1 MPQSP
6 PRSLDGLFEEKGEKR
21 QKGEEGEVGQAV
33 REGMETVAHRF
44 VLGGPFGAE
53 PTETTAERLA
63 HFADIGGLL
72 VETSHSYAGG
82 RAESAVGDW
91 LREHPGTLRVVTK
104 VGHDT
109 TGGDIPLDR
118 DTVFEHVRSASANLG
133 VDTIDVLLYHCDDP
147 TRPVAE
153 LADTL
158 VSLVAAGHVRRVGV
172 SNWRAERLAPLAV
185 ELGER
190 GQTPVASYQ
199 FSLAEPDPA
208 LLEGSLHADSA
219 VLDVVRAHRLPL
231 IGWSSQARGHF
242 ARTGPKEHHGKPD
255 PYDTEDNRA
264 RRLRCRELA
273 VELGSLPET
282 VALAW
287 TLHHPGV
294 WPSIGARTTA
304 QIDNSLRARRLT
316 LTEEQVRWLRD
327 GS

>member
-1 MPQSP
+1 MPHSP
-6 PRSLDGLFEEKGEKR
+6 LQLLDGLLDE
-21 QKGEEGEVGQAV
+21 
-33 REGMETVAHRF
+33 EGMETAAHRF

-53 PTETTAERLA
+53 PAGTTAERLG
-63 HFADIGGLL
+63 HFADAGGLL
-72 VETSHSYAGG
+72 VETSHSYSGG
-82 RAESAVGDW
+82 KAESAVGDW
-91 LREHPGTLRVVTK
+91 LRKNPGTLGVATK

-118 DTVFEHVRSASANLG
+118 DTVFEHVRSALANLG

-147 TRPVAE
+147 ARPVAE

-172 SNWRAERLAPLAV
+172 SNWRAERLAQLAV

-208 LLEGSLHADSA
+208 LLEGSLHADGA
-219 VLDVVRAHRLPL
+219 VLDVVRGHRLPL

-242 ARTGPKEHHGKPD
+242 ARTGPKAHHGKPD
-255 PYDTEDNRA
+255 PYDTEANRA

-304 QIDNSLRARRLT
+304 QIDNSLQARRLT
-316 LTEEQVRWLRD
+316 LTEGQVRWLRD

>member
-1 MPQSP
+1 MPHSP
-6 PRSLDGLFEEKGEKR
+6 LQLLDGLFDE
-21 QKGEEGEVGQAV
+21 
-33 REGMETVAHRF
+33 EGMETAAHRF

-53 PTETTAERLA
+53 PAETTAERLA
-63 HFADIGGLL
+63 HFAHAGGLL

-82 RAESAVGDW
+82 KAEAAVGDW
-91 LREHPGTLRVVTK
+91 LRKNPGRLGVATK

-109 TGGDIPLDR
+109 TGGDIPLSR
-118 DTVFEHVRSASANLG
+118 DTVFEHVRSALENLG
-133 VDTIDVLLYHCDDP
+133 VEAIDVLLYHCDDP
-147 TRPVAE
+147 DRPVAE

-158 VSLVAAGHVRRVGV
+158 VSLVDAGHVRRVGV
-172 SNWRAERLAPLAV
+172 SNWHAERLSELAA

-190 GQTPVASYQ
+190 HHTPVASYQ

-219 VLDVVRAHRLPL
+219 VLGVVREHRLPL
-231 IGWSSQARGHF
+231 ISWSSQARGHF
-242 ARTGPKEHHGKPD
+242 ARTGPKGLGGKPD

-264 RRLRCRELA
+264 RRLRCRALA
-273 VELGSLPET
+273 DQLGTRPET

-304 QIDNSLRARRLT
+304 QIDNSLQARRLT

-327 GS
+327 GR

>member
-1 MPQSP
+1 M
-6 PRSLDGLFEEKGEKR
+6 PRSPLQLLDGLLDEDGM
-21 QKGEEGEVGQAV
+21 QKA
-33 REGMETVAHRF
+33 AHRF

-53 PTETTAERLA
+53 PAEATAERLA
-63 HFADIGGLL
+63 HFADAGGLL

-82 RAESAVGDW
+82 QAEAAVGAW
-91 LREHPGTLRVVTK
+91 LRANPGTLGVATK

-118 DTVFEHVRSASANLG
+118 DTVFAHVRSALVNLG
-133 VDTIDVLLYHCDDP
+133 VEVIDVLLYHCDDP
-147 TRPVAE
+147 TRSVAE

-158 VSLVAAGHVRRVGV
+158 VSLVDAGHVRRVGV
-172 SNWRAERLAPLAV
+172 SNWRAERLSELAAALV
-185 ELGER
+185 DR
-190 GQTPVASYQ
+190 GHTPVASYQ

-219 VLDVVRAHRLPL
+219 VLDVVRGHRLPL
-231 IGWSSQARGHF
+231 LGWSSQARGYF

-273 VELGSLPET
+273 GQLGSRPET

-294 WPSIGARTTA
+294 WPSVGARTTA
-304 QIDNSLRARRLT
+304 QIDNSLQARRLT
-316 LTEEQVRWLRD
+316 LTEEQVHWLRH
-327 GS
+327 GR

>member
-1 MPQSP
+1 MPHSP
-6 PRSLDGLFEEKGEKR
+6 LQLLDGLFDE
-21 QKGEEGEVGQAV
+21 
-33 REGMETVAHRF
+33 EGMETAAHRF

-53 PTETTAERLA
+53 PAETTAERLA
-63 HFADIGGLL
+63 HFAHAGGLL

-82 RAESAVGDW
+82 KAEAAVGDW
-91 LREHPGTLRVVTK
+91 LRKNPGRLGVATK

-109 TGGDIPLDR
+109 TGGDIPLSR
-118 DTVFEHVRSASANLG
+118 DTVFEHVRSALENLG
-133 VDTIDVLLYHCDDP
+133 VEAIDVLLYHCDDP
-147 TRPVAE
+147 DRPVAE

-158 VSLVAAGHVRRVGV
+158 VSLVEAGHVRRVGV
-172 SNWRAERLAPLAV
+172 SNWRAERLSQLAA

-190 GQTPVASYQ
+190 HHTPVASYQ
-199 FSLAEPDPA
+199 FSLAEPEPA

-219 VLDVVRAHRLPL
+219 VLGVVREHRLPL

-287 TLHHPGV
+287 TLHHPAV
-294 WPSIGARTTA
+294 WPSVGARTTA
-304 QIDNSLRARRLT
+304 QIDNSLQARRLT

-327 GS
+327 GR